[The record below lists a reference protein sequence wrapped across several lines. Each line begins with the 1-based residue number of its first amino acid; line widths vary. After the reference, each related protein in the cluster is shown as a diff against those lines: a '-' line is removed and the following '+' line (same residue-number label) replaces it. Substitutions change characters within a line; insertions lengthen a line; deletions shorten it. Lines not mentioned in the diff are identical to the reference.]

1 MKILMMLCMAVATLA
16 TTNATAEPAKGA
28 SSQPADG
35 IIRRGVP
42 LSKKAAISVSKVIAQ
57 AQKHAGN
64 YVKVTGAVKTVC
76 KKKGCWFV
84 IEDTQSKEQVRITSL
99 GYKFFVPK
107 DCEGYKATVE
117 GQFEVKT
124 MSVAEGQHLEDDRV
138 EGTGKKAKQVTKT
151 SQEYRLASV
160 GVELKK

>member
-1 MKILMMLCMAVATLA
+1 MRISLLVLFTVTVFTASGVLA
-16 TTNATAEPAKGA
+16 DKGGA
-28 SSQPADG
+28 ASQPADG
-35 IIRRGVP
+35 IVRRGLP
-42 LSKKAAISVSKVIAQ
+42 LSKKAALSVSKVISQ

-64 YVKVTGAVKTVC
+64 YVKVTGAIKSVC

-84 IEDTQSKEQVRITSL
+84 IKDLKSNEQIRITSL

-107 DCEGYKATVE
+107 DCEGQTATVE

-124 MSVAEGQHLEDDRV
+124 MSVAEGQHLEDDKV
-138 EGTGKKAKQVTKT
+138 DGTGKKAKKVTKK
-151 SQEYRLASV
+151 SQEYRLASI

>member
-1 MKILMMLCMAVATLA
+1 MRIQLFFLLTFSLFTVSGSWANPPQAA
-16 TTNATAEPAKGA
+16 
-28 SSQPADG
+28 SQPADG
-35 IIRRGVP
+35 IVRRGLP
-42 LSKKAAISVSKVIAQ
+42 LSPKAPLSVAKVIAE
-57 AQKHAGN
+57 AQKHAGS
-64 YVKVTGAVKTVC
+64 YVKVTGSVKSVC

-84 IEDTQSKEQVRITSL
+84 IQDPKSKEQIRITSL

-107 DCEGYKATVE
+107 DCEGQTATVE

-138 EGTGKKAKQVTKT
+138 EGTGKKAKKVTKT

>member
-1 MKILMMLCMAVATLA
+1 MRMGLLFFLTFTVFAATGTLA
-16 TTNATAEPAKGA
+16 DQGGAT
-28 SSQPADG
+28 SQPADG
-35 IIRRGVP
+35 IIRRGLP
-42 LSKKAAISVSKVIAQ
+42 LSKKAPLSVGKVIAE

-84 IEDTQSKEQVRITSL
+84 IKDPKSNEQIRITSL

-107 DCEGYKATVE
+107 DCEGQTATVE

-138 EGTGKKAKQVTKT
+138 EGTGKKAQKVTKT